1 MRWGRRVEA
10 GEASTFED
18 RIQGPLLSLGTQTFR
33 VSSSHTALRPSYH
46 VHPASGCSPGPA
58 WRWPIGSCWR
68 TAATSTASPSGSRGS
83 RRPAP
88 TSAWSSTKVRPGTW
102 RPPGGH
108 LYPLYPDTP
117 LTHAAARVRVLP
129 RPPAPPPAR
138 ARQLPALTTALAVL
152 GSTALLLLLVL
163 LGLLCGHR
171 TKAKLGEVMSGQS
184 CCLVSSPHV

>member
-1 MRWGRRVEA
+1 MGAAGGGGRGQHLRGQDPGA
-10 GEASTFED
+10 AAQPRHADLQGE
-18 RIQGPLLSLGTQTFR
+18 QQP
-33 VSSSHTALRPSYH
+33 HNTALRPSYH

-58 WRWPIGSCWR
+58 WRWPRGSCWR

-88 TSAWSSTKVRPGTW
+88 TSAWSSTKVRPSTW
-102 RPPGGH
+102 RLPPV
-108 LYPLYPDTP
+108 PLYPDTP

-163 LGLLCGHR
+163 LALLCRHR
-171 TKAKLGEVMSGQS
+171 ARTKLGEVQYIHS
-184 CCLVSSPHV
+184 CHI